1 MTADTIENMV
11 EDKTT
16 DEELTEEIELLRQ
29 KVGSKDKRVGTAQQQ
44 DISNTSFKILVSIW
58 EKVQSIG
65 DNMGKLASEI
75 QELKTENNDL
85 KKRVLSYEMEKADK
99 AIIVK
104 NFPRHFKKNERETP
118 FNLAKDFTRVLQHM
132 NVEDS
137 AGIAN
142 IYRIKSKTE
151 NGYSGQG
158 TDDPVRVEF
167 YSKLEKGCFMSQL
180 KKIRNS
186 EFSGMKVGIDV
197 PKILQPVF
205 NQLNQKS
212 WNFRQANPNS
222 KTRIVPRNLSY
233 ALIVK
238 KENEPKFHDYIE

>member
-1 MTADTIENMV
+1 MTGSDIESENMIV
-11 EDKTT
+11 DKTP
-16 DEELTEEIELLRQ
+16 DEEIAEEIESLKQ
-29 KVGSKDKRVGTAQQQ
+29 KVGSKDKRIGTAQQQ

-58 EKVQSIG
+58 EKVQQ
-65 DNMGKLASEI
+65 MGKFEKEI
-75 QELKTENNDL
+75 KKLKAENDDL
-85 KKRVLSYEMEKADK
+85 KKRVLSCEMEKADK

-118 FNLAKDFTRVLQHM
+118 FNLGKDFTRVLKHM
-132 NVEDS
+132 NAEDS
-137 AGIAN
+137 CGIAN
-142 IYRIKSKTE
+142 IYRIRSKTE
-151 NGYSGQG
+151 NGYSGQA

-180 KKIRNS
+180 KKIKNS
-186 EFSGMKVGIDV
+186 EFSGMKIGIDV
-197 PKILQPVF
+197 PKMLQPVF

-238 KENEPKFHDYIE
+238 KENEPKFHDIIE